1 MLLLLPKV
9 RNPLFRCFNNCLF
22 SNEKNKRI
30 KVIENPAD
38 ISKLIFDERGQCKIY
53 DFKSGENTLRKI
65 SRYVTMLTFINGTLF
80 GMELSRPS

>member
-1 MLLLLPKV
+1 MLPLLPKI
-9 RNPLFRCFNNCLF
+9 RNPLFRCLNSPLF
-22 SNEKNKRI
+22 SNEKNRRF

-80 GMELSRPS
+80 GM